1 MINVATKSL
10 NFQFKFLFI
19 KVSEVKRPSPN
30 IVKTLAKF
38 LWLLYLP
45 SLQNLSAPA
54 AVVTRLQPLCPRAR
68 PRELDHCAEAGPRLC
83 YYTIQYTVM
92 LQTGDSR
99 WSSRCCWQVRW
110 TTVIFISVD
119 MVRGSQCD
127 FSAFLVRPSLGGWA
141 KVSIV
146 KEFIR
151 KDGAGWLLKF

>member
-30 IVKTLAKF
+30 IVKTPAKF

-83 YYTIQYTVM
+83 YYTTLYTVM
-92 LQTGDSR
+92 LQTRDGSR
-99 WSSRCCWQVRW
+99 YSSRCCWQVRW

-119 MVRGSQCD
+119 IWCVV
-127 FSAFLVRPSLGGWA
+127 ANVTSLLFWWGWA